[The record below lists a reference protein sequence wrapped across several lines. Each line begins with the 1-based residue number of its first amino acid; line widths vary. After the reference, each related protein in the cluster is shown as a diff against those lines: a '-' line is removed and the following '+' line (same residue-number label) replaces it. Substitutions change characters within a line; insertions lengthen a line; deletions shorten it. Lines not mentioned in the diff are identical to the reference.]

1 MATRMK
7 QLNVSITPHFSRFI
21 RRKVASGRYSNASE
35 VVREAL
41 RRLEQAE
48 MLNEQFE
55 IVDPDDAREAVLEGL
70 ASMERGD
77 FIELRGEAALQEFFE
92 DIISR
97 GKKRLA
103 AKKRAATG

>member
-1 MATRMK
+1 MATEMK
-7 QLNVSITPHFSRFI
+7 QLNVSITPHFSKFI
-21 RRKVASGRYSNASE
+21 RRKIASGRYSSASE

-41 RRLEQAE
+41 RRFEQAE
-48 MLNEQFE
+48 VVGEQSM
-55 IVDPDDAREAVLEGL
+55 IVDPDGYREAVLEGL
-70 ASMERGD
+70 ASIERGD
-77 FIELRGEAALQEFFE
+77 FNELKGEAALHEFFE